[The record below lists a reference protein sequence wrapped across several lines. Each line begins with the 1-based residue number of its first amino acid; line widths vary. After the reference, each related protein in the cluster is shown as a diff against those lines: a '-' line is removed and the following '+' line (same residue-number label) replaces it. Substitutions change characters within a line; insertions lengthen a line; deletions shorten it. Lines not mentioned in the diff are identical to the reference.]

1 MIFLVIGHSDE
12 VNLPENVINNIP
24 FVNTWAWS
32 AWYQM
37 IYLD

>member
-24 FVNTWAWS
+24 FVNT
-32 AWYQM
+32 
-37 IYLD
+37 